1 MHNAGSAPR
10 PSQRAQRPCGCIT
23 TRAPPRVACVSG
35 LGRTRAAPAHPR
47 THERCQ
53 PAESPPTALAEGRVW
68 PQHLDVEQSGRRPWH
83 RQALSM
89 RVGAERHRGACATAA
104 CSYARRAARAR
115 WCSCAVCAVPA
126 AHGEAVLP
134 QGPSI
139 FCSTRQP
146 RRRCSRR
153 AATSDMRLWPWGG
166 DSSWPLAAAARRF
179 WTIFGPSKVRRFLLA
194 SHGFRHRQTEFLE
207 ELRLFGFDLA
217 DKKVEDR
224 VTSMRMC
231 VPGGARSQNFR
242 ACGARTR
249 GHAPSALPCVLCDM
263 ARCRVLSV
271 LFGDLGIPMRT
282 SDLGRK

>member
-153 AATSDMRLWPWGG
+153 AATSDMSLWHSCTHNWILVLWDFPRWPGPF
-166 DSSWPLAAAARRF
+166 DS
-179 WTIFGPSKVRRFLLA
+179 GVRAKNAKGYPYYRE
-194 SHGFRHRQTEFLE
+194 SH
-207 ELRLFGFDLA
+207 
-217 DKKVEDR
+217 
-224 VTSMRMC
+224 
-231 VPGGARSQNFR
+231 
-242 ACGARTR
+242 R
-249 GHAPSALPCVLCDM
+249 GTTV
-263 ARCRVLSV
+263 
-271 LFGDLGIPMRT
+271 
-282 SDLGRK
+282 